1 MFRKTIVPLGKKKRK
16 KKFNKCHNGK
26 KWPFVACQGIPGPQG
41 PDSPGLSQDS
51 AKALQDPSIP
61 FPPRHFS
68 KDLQH
73 SPALFGGS
81 LRGIPRLSPHCL
93 RTPRDSSQD
102 SSKVPRRLSLEF
114 PPRFPAK
121 GFPRKPKSQQQ
132 VVFFLQCL
140 DVTEYRPYLVALA
153 SDCVCFSGAVCL
165 LFGYF
170 GELKGGGVEGRGHC
184 FVCVSSLSSGIF
196 MAHLFFARRGPGDSG
211 ETPLTGIFCEASS
224 DPETAKHLC
233 FRLLRAPGTRMLFF
247 NSGIFLRPQETSR
260 KAKHVFV
267 FSSLAASGQHLFFE
281 CCLFA
286 PLDGQVC
293 VLIVWGGVEGGGAKM
308 S

>member
-61 FPPRHFS
+61 LPAPSLLQGPAALPSALRRLPPRHPETLSTLPPHSEGLFS
-68 KDLQH
+68 
-73 SPALFGGS
+73 
-81 LRGIPRLSPHCL
+81 RLL
-93 RTPRDSSQD
+93 
-102 SSKVPRRLSLEF
+102 
-114 PPRFPAK
+114 
-121 GFPRKPKSQQQ
+121 PKSPGDSPWNSRR
-132 VVFFLQCL
+132 VFPQRVFPENPNHSNKSSFFYSAL

-165 LFGYF
+165 LFGDF

-196 MAHLFFARRGPGDSG
+196 MAHLFFARRGPGRLRGD
-211 ETPLTGIFCEASS
+211 TPNR
-224 DPETAKHLC
+224 H
-233 FRLLRAPGTRMLFF
+233 
-247 NSGIFLRPQETSR
+247 FL
-260 KAKHVFV
+260 
-267 FSSLAASGQHLFFE
+267 
-281 CCLFA
+281 
-286 PLDGQVC
+286 
-293 VLIVWGGVEGGGAKM
+293 
-308 S
+308 